1 MIINQDD
8 ITNYTN
14 YNKIYIPQEYVNQN
28 YIYRFN
34 GDYITIM
41 TNNNCRTSYNTTYC
55 DCRQYNYKTNVIT
68 NVYECSVSG
77 TQTQQIPYTSISTDI
92 NDSVYIRDRFI
103 QDKGIY
109 IGIFIIGIII
119 AILMTKRGAY
129 R

>member
-1 MIINQDD
+1 MINNQDD
-8 ITNYTN
+8 LVNYTN

-41 TNNNCRTSYNTTYC
+41 TNNNCRTQYSTTYC

-77 TQTQQIPYTSISTDI
+77 TQTQVIPYTSISTDI
-92 NDSVYIRDRFI
+92 NDSIYIRDRYV

-119 AILMTKRGAY
+119 AILLTKRGAY

>member
-1 MIINQDD
+1 MIAEQNDLV
-8 ITNYTN
+8 NYVN
-14 YNKIYIPQEYVNQN
+14 YNKIYVPEDYVNEN
-28 YIYRFN
+28 YLYRFN

-92 NDSVYIRDRFI
+92 NDSIYIRERFI
-103 QDKGIY
+103 QDKSIY
-109 IGIFIIGIII
+109 IGIFIIGIIL
-119 AILMTKRGAY
+119 AILLTKRGAY
-129 R
+129 K